1 MRKLLACAV
10 IPVGIALAGAASA
23 ATWPASVQGKW
34 GGPANTSNMQ
44 YNITV
49 QKPGGKCPV
58 IYGVITDLTNATVS
72 SLSGFYCPGSG
83 RIVFMRKDNTTGR
96 VFQVYRQFDSHRDVA
111 GPCWRLLSGERQRW
125 PVSPPACP
133 PASASATTSASA

>member
-1 MRKLLACAV
+1 MRKLLNCAGV
-10 IPVGIALAGAASA
+10 LAALTVAGGASA
-23 ATWPASVQGKW
+23 ATWPTSVQGKW

-58 IYGVITDLTNATVS
+58 IYGVITDLTYASVS

-96 VFQVYRQFDSHRDVA
+96 VFQVYRGNVSQISA
-111 GPCWRLLSGERQRW
+111 GQTLVIGGTIIDYGQNLKIAFPFAAQK
-125 PVSPPACP
+125 
-133 PASASATTSASA
+133 

>member
-1 MRKLLACAV
+1 MRKLLACAI

-58 IYGVITDLTNATVS
+58 IYGVVTDLTNATVS

-83 RIVFMRKDNTTGR
+83 RIVFVRKDNTTGR
-96 VFQVYRQFDSHRDVA
+96 VFQVYRGNAGQTAAGQPLLIGGTLIDYGQNRTIQFPFA
-111 GPCWRLLSGERQRW
+111 AQK
-125 PVSPPACP
+125 
-133 PASASATTSASA
+133 